1 MRDKLKQYKK
11 KIELKLE
18 KERELAKE
26 LVKSGQI
33 EFEPYILLA
42 LPKLSNL
49 IFV

>member
-26 LVKSGQI
+26 FVKNGQI
-33 EFEPYILLA
+33 EFEI
-42 LPKLSNL
+42 
-49 IFV
+49 